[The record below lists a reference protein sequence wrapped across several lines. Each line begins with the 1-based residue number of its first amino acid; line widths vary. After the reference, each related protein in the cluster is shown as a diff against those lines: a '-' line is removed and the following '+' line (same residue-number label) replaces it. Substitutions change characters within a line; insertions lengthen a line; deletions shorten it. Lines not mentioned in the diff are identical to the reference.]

1 MDSVGTVARST
12 TQAGVQTLRLEGYGR
27 AVELNADRGDSM
39 DTPSDMTRRLQADG
53 YTANLYAGEDRML
66 RCDEWPEPVDPS
78 TVAVDQRGRFEGQS
92 DPGDEVIL
100 FAVTTQDG
108 YRGIYTAAFTSQ
120 TPPEDVAI
128 IRVLG
133 ERA

>member
-1 MDSVGTVARST
+1 M
-12 TQAGVQTLRLEGYGR
+12 
-27 AVELNADRGDSM
+27 ELNADRGDSM
-39 DTPSDMTRRLQADG
+39 DTLSDMTRRLQAEG
-53 YTANLYAGEDRML
+53 YTANLYAGEDGML

-78 TVAVDQRGRFEGQS
+78 TVTVDRRGRFEGQS

-100 FAVTTQDG
+100 FAVTTESG
-108 YRGIYTAAFTSQ
+108 HRGIYSAAFTSE
-120 TPPEDVAI
+120 TPPEDVSI